1 MAYFSEI
8 ASLLEVSNSDFIVDL
23 ISKRLII
30 LTLWLTALILLAQYH
45 INYKNLLRVIL
56 IILIVSLI
64 LTFRAKNILMFYF
77 FFEWSLIPIF
87 LIIMGWGYQPERI
100 KARISLFFYTLFAS
114 LPLLLV
120 LLLLNFRANSIILN
134 LLIFVVIYSNK
145 FYLLTILRVLA
156 FLVKFP
162 MFTFHLWLPKAHV
175 EAPVSGS
182 IILAGVLLK
191 LGGYGLIRIYFLLR
205 ENLIIILIISIS
217 LIGSGLLGIIC
228 LIQRD
233 IKVVIAYSSVVH
245 IALIIVGVL
254 IINNIGVEGAIL
266 VIIAHGICSSG
277 IFAGA
282 NLIYER
288 SHSRRYFLNKGYLN
302 TTPFFSIFWFILI
315 VANFGGPFTYNLLG
329 EILLIV
335 RLRQIVKL
343 SLFIVCFLSFFSAA
357 YRLVIYSS
365 TQQGQALSLNQTV
378 SFFSCR
384 EYIML
389 ISHAWPLILIP
400 LNGSII

>member
-1 MAYFSEI
+1 M
-8 ASLLEVSNSDFIVDL
+8 
-23 ISKRLII
+23 
-30 LTLWLTALILLAQYH
+30 
-45 INYKNLLRVIL
+45 
-56 IILIVSLI
+56 
-64 LTFRAKNILMFYF
+64 
-77 FFEWSLIPIF
+77 
-87 LIIMGWGYQPERI
+87 
-100 KARISLFFYTLFAS
+100 FAS

-302 TTPFFSIFWFILI
+302 TTPFFSIF
-315 VANFGGPFTYNLLG
+315 
-329 EILLIV
+329 
-335 RLRQIVKL
+335 
-343 SLFIVCFLSFFSAA
+343 
-357 YRLVIYSS
+357 
-365 TQQGQALSLNQTV
+365 
-378 SFFSCR
+378 
-384 EYIML
+384 
-389 ISHAWPLILIP
+389 
-400 LNGSII
+400 

>member
-1 MAYFSEI
+1 MVYFSEI

-56 IILIVSLI
+56 IILVVSLI

-343 SLFIVCFLSFFSAA
+343 SLFIVCFLSFF
-357 YRLVIYSS
+357 
-365 TQQGQALSLNQTV
+365 
-378 SFFSCR
+378 FSC
-384 EYIML
+384 L
-389 ISHAWPLILIP
+389 
-400 LNGSII
+400 